1 METNT
6 GKFATV
12 VSKIKT
18 APTWMKIA
26 VAGVLAFAGYEYQ
39 QHGTV
44 NPLAPASVQSSTDLA
59 TKQEGD
65 KVRMTFVVEGG
76 VKLKDGKVLLNN
88 MKDYKDPACLTLVCT
103 EQQVSDPKSII
114 GKTATVEGTRV
125 SYKGKP
131 QIKVEK
137 IEVK

>member
-1 METNT
+1 MSISTVYNT
-6 GKFATV
+6 
-12 VSKIKT
+12 VSSYVK
-18 APTWMKIA
+18 ASPTWVKLI
-26 VAGVLAFAGYEYQ
+26 VGAGLAFGGYEYQ
-39 QHGTV
+39 QHGTL